1 MTVTVC
7 ASHNNVAQTLQ
18 GRRRLILT
26 RFFFLDPSPSMFY
39 FGSIIP
45 FCILSFSVSWK
56 KNFVASVKLS
66 GDFRSGDMAQD
77 VVSAFSSHFY

>member
-18 GRRRLILT
+18 GRRRPILT
-26 RFFFLDPSPSMFY
+26 RFFFPRSFTIYVLFW
-39 FGSIIP
+39 FHNSILH
-45 FCILSFSVSWK
+45 FVFFSFLE

-66 GDFRSGDMAQD
+66 GDFRSGNMAQD